1 MTGEREKGWTTG
13 NNYSAATRR
22 EEIITPLSVM
32 QEFRFERGKGNRMK
46 PEHTYFQ
53 VVTLEGVEVKV
64 TVRFKEVV

>member
-13 NNYSAATRR
+13 NSYSTATRR

-46 PEHTYFQ
+46 PEYSQ

-64 TVRFKEVV
+64 TVSFKEVV